1 LTNVA
6 QKFQEANKM
15 TEQAQKELDEIQNL
29 HNQAIEAQTEES
41 SSASMLQNPDARV
54 QERVGQLSAELKD
67 MSISLQQFR
76 GEKNAKKTK
85 DMKAHLTEVQNNL
98 SRLQEDL
105 NNLKDSNLFKE
116 DATSSV
122 QEDSSQL

>member
-1 LTNVA
+1 LANVA

-29 HNQAIEAQTEES
+29 HNQAMEAQTEES

>member
-1 LTNVA
+1 
-6 QKFQEANKM
+6 M

-29 HNQAIEAQTEES
+29 HNQAMEAQTEES